1 MKIKISLGLSNAP
14 AVFFLDG
21 EIENITMDGRKF
33 RDKNDLERFL
43 KLLKGNGYKVKDL
56 SVH

>member
-1 MKIKISLGLSNAP
+1 MKIKISLGLPNGS
-14 AVFFLDG
+14 AVFFLNG
-21 EIENITMDGRKF
+21 EIENITMDGRKY

-56 SVH
+56 SVQ